1 MNLLTKYS
9 FVAIESHIDAIAM
22 DEYLLKSNREG
33 AAGRKLTR
41 ENEVIRKNSNKLN
54 QKAKK

>member
-1 MNLLTKYS
+1 MENHIN
-9 FVAIESHIDAIAM
+9 AIAIAM
-22 DEYLLKSNREG
+22 DEYLLKLNIGGET
-33 AAGRKLTR
+33 GRKLTR